1 MVMQFFLMEVSE
13 TMNKEKDS
21 LQNTV
26 LEEMDVCLHDNEIR
40 LRACIKNQNGQIS

>member
-13 TMNKEKDS
+13 TMNEEKDS
-21 LQNTV
+21 LQKTV

-40 LRACIKNQNGQIS
+40 LRSCIKK